1 MCDASTWLTCL
12 HPRRYTRAKA
22 NAAKEPST
30 THKLEAA
37 HQKGIS
43 TRRSFKRLSIFLRRG
58 MLNIAP
64 STSTDKDE
72 AAAAHRID
80 SATVFLSPYL
90 APTNEPRKQSPAPV
104 VSRTVPSGVASLKA
118 PILISP
124 GNKPD
129 SPSDSLALQSPPKY
143 IEPKLPRVT
152 RTSIS
157 ALPAAANFSRNAATA
172 SRTSGF
178 FGTSPLCV
186 LTPAMKV
193 SSLSLG
199 ATTVRKG
206 RSASSSGASVPPT
219 SMMTGF
225 PSSRAIRATSTLTYS
240 GTSRCSIT
248 ATPSEIAA
256 RSRGPSDP
264 LRSAS
269 AAGQRW
275 LAPPRRT
282 MPLSLS
288 SYCRMYAVPVGQPG
302 NSPHSD
308 VSTRP

>member
-193 SSLSLG
+193 SSLLVGCDDCEERQKRVVERRVGAPDVHDDGFSQLACHSRHLHVDVLG
-199 ATTVRKG
+199 HLALQHHGHALRNR
-206 RSASSSGASVPPT
+206 RSKPWA
-219 SMMTGF
+219 F
-225 PSSRAIRATSTLTYS
+225 
-240 GTSRCSIT
+240 
-248 ATPSEIAA
+248 
-256 RSRGPSDP
+256 
-264 LRSAS
+264 
-269 AAGQRW
+269 
-275 LAPPRRT
+275 
-282 MPLSLS
+282 
-288 SYCRMYAVPVGQPG
+288 
-302 NSPHSD
+302 
-308 VSTRP
+308 